1 MNQNKKQPE
10 MTGVFA
16 EKAVDFIDFPMNLA
30 LQKLKSQK
38 NSPMRGV
45 LLNQMNPQKA
55 ADIESP
61 AFVSLLFILTTW
73 DTRLMS
79 CRK

>member
-1 MNQNKKQPE
+1 MISKEVWDLNTRQNRSDFQ
-10 MTGVFA
+10 GFA
-16 EKAVDFIDFPMNLA
+16 DLPMNLA